1 MNCCVCNYFIS
12 EMFSVKLIPK
22 AKSWFMEATPGNN
35 FLGVPVAPF
44 SLWGHGVRIFLDET
58 SRKHS
63 FCRSSLMEAFRL
75 NFMRLFTC
83 MSRLNNVKN
92 ILSPQILGEISLAFS
107 IHIIYVIV
115 IYVGDDITCR
125 YWLKHISFLSNIAG
139 FLCGLLCSLDGDI
152 FASKDKDIHS
162 LLMLVSF
169 TISWRYTKLVVECW
183 FWNGSDF
190 FFFFWLAAKL
200 YIIFPHVPY
209 SPDFLGHIFKDTWK
223 SRILVLFCQVV
234 HNLRLCVKDWF
245 CNVIDLLYS
254 LSFFTRL
261 FTNFCSGSFLIGKW
275 RSTWWVSRS
284 FFRLLVCIHCGSWH
298 PIWFH
303 EFEFLNIPR
312 WVIEKGSDIP

>member
-1 MNCCVCNYFIS
+1 MNCCVSNYFFS
-12 EMFSVKLIPK
+12 EKFSVKLIPK

-139 FLCGLLCSLDGDI
+139 FLCGLLCSRDGDI

-190 FFFFWLAAKL
+190 FLLLLIGCKAIYHFSSCAVVF
-200 YIIFPHVPY
+200 
-209 SPDFLGHIFKDTWK
+209 SGFLGSYFRRHMKKQDSCSFLSSCSQFEVVSK
-223 SRILVLFCQVV
+223 RLVL
-234 HNLRLCVKDWF
+234 
-245 CNVIDLLYS
+245 
-254 LSFFTRL
+254 
-261 FTNFCSGSFLIGKW
+261 
-275 RSTWWVSRS
+275 
-284 FFRLLVCIHCGSWH
+284 
-298 PIWFH
+298 
-303 EFEFLNIPR
+303 
-312 WVIEKGSDIP
+312 